1 MEFQNG
7 FISCRVDTLSNCKSI
22 RISGIIVNRSMYR
35 NVMIMAANPA
45 NSTASYSAT
54 GLPFPCADIA
64 FQGTNNIYPVDLSG
78 NFDTIFSYPNSY
90 YSVANKKKIIS
101 SIFFILE
108 DLNGKTEFVRF
119 QLNDLYPLR
128 TLVNRES
135 RTGPEFYDL
144 KHQILPVDTAEV
156 VAREYAQIKS
166 IYNIA

>member
-1 MEFQNG
+1 MFN
-7 FISCRVDTLSNCKSI
+7 
-22 RISGIIVNRSMYR
+22 

-45 NSTASYSAT
+45 NNTASYSGK

-64 FQGTNNIYPVDLSG
+64 FQGSKNIYQVDLSG
-78 NFDTIFSYPNSY
+78 NFNTIFTYPNSY
-90 YSVANKKKIIS
+90 YSVANKNKIVS